1 MELPVSLQGAQFA
14 GAFALGLAL
23 AACYDI
29 FRAVRRAHPR
39 LTRPLDALYCL
50 LLLLSLLLYAL
61 YPGRGEF
68 RVFFYPGIF
77 LGALL
82 WFLTVSTPF
91 LRALR
96 AIGRLIDKIW
106 AFLTAPLR
114 AFRKI
119 IEKFLKYLFSS
130 AGKSVKIG
138 VEAFRA
144 MRARSRERRTGNE
157 AEAEKIVADGQ
168 TDRSEPGGVF
178 CHYACVTPVP
188 DPGPSSRSRRTSR
201 TRRKRAAGDGAPEE
215 RD

>member
-23 AACYDI
+23 AAAYDL

-50 LLLLSLLLYAL
+50 LLLISLLLYAL

-82 WFLTVSTPF
+82 WFLTVSAPF

-119 IEKFLKYLFSS
+119 IKNFLKYLFSS

-144 MRARSRERRTGNE
+144 MRARRRERRAGNE
-157 AEAEKIVADGQ
+157 TEKVSADGQ
-168 TDRSEPGGVF
+168 ADRPEPGGVR
-178 CHYACVTPVP
+178 CRYACVAPVP
-188 DPGPSSRSRRTSR
+188 NPEPSGRGRRAR
-201 TRRKRAAGDGAPEE
+201 RAYRKRAAGDGAPGK
-215 RD
+215 RN